1 MIHVNVKTLR
11 GALKSIKAVVETKV
25 TMPILTHVLVR
36 STPGQMV
43 LTGTDLVVMIDQTVD
58 LEDAGAN
65 KAMTF
70 CVDAGTLQ
78 SIATKLPAEGV
89 ATIESEGNTGISHK
103 CGRARFKLPTLSPD
117 EFTTID
123 RKSVG

>member
-36 STPGQMV
+36 STPGQMM

-58 LEDAGAN
+58 MEAEGAN

-70 CVDAGTLQ
+70 RVDTGTRQ
-78 SIATKLPAEGV
+78 SIARTEERSV
-89 ATIESEGNTGISHK
+89 
-103 CGRARFKLPTLSPD
+103 
-117 EFTTID
+117 
-123 RKSVG
+123 RKKVVSACITRG

>member
-65 KAMTF
+65 KAMTL
-70 CVDAGTLQ
+70 CVDDGPLQ
-78 SIATKLPAEGV
+78 SIATKMPAEGV
-89 ATIESEGNTGISHK
+89 ATIDRRSKRMNSSH
-103 CGRARFKLPTLSPD
+103 
-117 EFTTID
+117 
-123 RKSVG
+123 

>member
-1 MIHVNVKTLR
+1 
-11 GALKSIKAVVETKV
+11 
-25 TMPILTHVLVR
+25 MPILTHVLVR

-89 ATIESEGNTGISHK
+89 ATIASDGNTGLRSDEGRGGQGWVST
-103 CGRARFKLPTLSPD
+103 CRARGSQYT
-117 EFTTID
+117 
-123 RKSVG
+123 